1 MSVIDPFLDGS
12 QSQGSARG
20 PEGRDLVMLHHDIRG
35 ALQGVV
41 GAVAQVDAA
50 ALGPENRV
58 QFERIA
64 AASRTLAGLV
74 GAALGEV
81 PDPEA
86 EKARG
91 MVDVGGFLDHVRQ
104 RHAGEAQVR
113 GLQLVVEAEEGIPAA
128 LRLDAMAL
136 ARIVDNLVGNAV
148 KFTETGTVRL
158 RVSSEA
164 DGAVT
169 FRVADD
175 GPGLP
180 AGALKQ
186 VFRYGFRPAESDR
199 AGQGVGL
206 HIVKS
211 LTDRLGG
218 EVSVGNRPAG
228 GVEAVVRFPA
238 DVTSGGAAAAGGPEA
253 PDLTGVRVLLAED
266 NPTNQMVAS
275 QMLRSLKAE
284 VTICSDG
291 VEALERFE
299 EEPVDLV
306 VVDIEMPRLSG
317 LDVIRAIRARTDA
330 RAHVPIVAL
339 TAYAMREHRER
350 IAAAGANGL
359 ISKPITSV
367 EALGRGLAAHVARHG
382 RAEAPSPAPEAG
394 DADAEPV
401 IDLVVFQALCDAIG
415 SDVMGELLDKVVAD
429 LLGAQRE
436 LAGALDTVASEP
448 IRSAS
453 HILISVAGA
462 LGAVRLQ
469 GCARKLNGLAH
480 GDEREPIA
488 EGARRCIAEID
499 AAVAFARAR
508 RAAG

>member
-1 MSVIDPFLDGS
+1 MSVIDPLLDGS
-12 QSQGSARG
+12 QTPVSARG
-20 PEGRDLVMLHHDIRG
+20 FEGRDLVMLRHDIRG

-41 GAVAQVDAA
+41 GAVSQIDVA
-50 ALGPENRV
+50 ALGADNRV

-64 AASRTLAGLV
+64 AASRTLAALV

-81 PDPEA
+81 SEPEA
-86 EKARG
+86 GKPGAE
-91 MVDVGGFLDHVRQ
+91 VDVAAFLDHVRR
-104 RHAGEAQVR
+104 RHAGEARAR
-113 GLQLVVEAEEGIPAA
+113 GLELVVEAQDGAPRA
-128 LRLDAMAL
+128 LRLDGTAL

-148 KFTETGTVRL
+148 KFTEKGTVRL
-158 RVSSEA
+158 RVDGEP
-164 DGAVT
+164 DGAVA

-180 AGALKQ
+180 PGAERQ
-186 VFRYGFRPAESDR
+186 MFRYGYRPADSDR

-218 EVSVGNRPAG
+218 EVTVGNRPAG

-238 DVTSGGAAAAGGPEA
+238 DVAAAPDAGAPQA
-253 PDLTGVRVLLAED
+253 PDLSGLRVLLAED

-317 LDVIRAIRARTDA
+317 LDVIRTIRARTDA
-330 RAHVPIVAL
+330 RAQVPIVAL

-367 EALGRGLAAHVARHG
+367 EALGRGLAAHVARLG
-382 RAEAPSPAPEAG
+382 RAGAAAPPEAE
-394 DADAEPV
+394 DAETVPV
-401 IDLVVFQALCDAIG
+401 IDVAVFQGLCDAIG
-415 SDVMGELLDKVVAD
+415 PEVMGELLDKVEAD
-429 LLGAQRE
+429 LLGAQAE
-436 LAGALDTVASEP
+436 LKGALDTVASEP

-469 GCARKLNGLAH
+469 ACARKLNGLAH
-480 GDEREPIA
+480 GEERARIA

-499 AAVAFARAR
+499 AAVAFARSR
-508 RAAG
+508 RAGG